1 MYKNIKNID
10 KIVFGNGS
18 FSQLEDILK
27 PHRIENNKYFVF
39 IVDDFF
45 DGKELANKLPA
56 YEEDMVFF
64 IDASHD
70 EPKTGQIDRLRDEII
85 DLKGTPSG
93 IVGIGGGS
101 IMDIAKALS
110 VMVNNPGSS
119 TKYQGL
125 NLVKNPGIY
134 HVGIP
139 TISGTGAECST
150 TAVLTGPEKKLGIKC
165 EWTPFNQLIL
175 DPELTLTVPKNQW
188 FYTGMDT
195 YIHCIESASGRLYN
209 TFAKAYGDQ
218 SIELCKDVFLRE
230 NSGQSLENSEKLMVA
245 SLFGGLSLSYSEV
258 GVCHALSYGLS
269 YVLGTRHG
277 LANCIAFNVL
287 EDYYPD
293 AVGDFKAMVEKHG
306 IDLPKN
312 MAKDWTDEQ
321 VTRMAEI
328 SYALS
333 HMWDHAI
340 GEDWKEKVTIDMIK
354 ELFYRM

>member
-110 VMVNNPGSS
+110 VMVNNPGPS

-125 NLVKNPGIY
+125 NLVKNPGVY